1 MRHLLP
7 RLVLCILALA
17 PTASAQIAMPGGVAL
32 SPFPVLQS
40 PTPEYTTFDNGGGGI
55 WSVFLGA
62 QSGSGL
68 YAQQIRADG
77 SYENDFSAAARRYAK
92 SGTLVNNISA
102 APDGVGGVVVTWF
115 GVNAK
120 DSTSQYVALRFT
132 HILNDGSI
140 PTSAIPDTGNVV
152 SIIASAAMVVGDGL
166 GGAYVVWEE
175 LKGPSNPDLY
185 AQHYD
190 YWGHPMWTPLGS
202 PTGIP
207 VCAVVGLQKLKAI
220 HSDGTGGAYVVW
232 ADSRV
237 STTAPLYVAHLV
249 TGGVQAGPWTA
260 NGVRVS
266 PANQGIRIV
275 GSAVSP
281 TGSLWLAWRDINIV
295 GQFYGQLVG
304 ADAAFAWTALGAIVA
319 TAQPTRAEFVP
330 GAIGNTF
337 VTWGGS
343 DVRCSR
349 LDASGVRVW
358 TTEPSGRVLA
368 TPVNGALVT
377 HAASDGAGG
386 QRLAWSTDAGGQS
399 DVYSLH
405 VDGTGAAVPGEPAGG
420 TLVETGPAVQEP
432 VAWYDAATSSPVI
445 VWLEDGQLRARRLLA
460 STTSVE
466 PLIGNGPVV
475 LAAPSPN
482 PWRGDALL
490 ARFKAPRGEAMLS
503 LFDVSGRRVLARS
516 IRSEGGEQSVSLSGA
531 GALEPGIY
539 LLALDAGGYSAARRV
554 IRTR

>member
-40 PTPEYTTFDNGGGGI
+40 PVEYTTFDDTGGGI
-55 WSVFLGA
+55 WAVFLGA

-68 YAQQIRADG
+68 YVQHIRADG
-77 SYENDFSAAARRYAK
+77 SFENDFSAAARWYAK
-92 SGTLVNNISA
+92 SGTLVNNISS

-140 PTSAIPDTGNVV
+140 PGTTIPDTGIVV
-152 SIIASAAMVVGDGL
+152 STIASAAMVIGDGL

-207 VCAVVGLQKLKAI
+207 VCAVVGIQRLRAI
-220 HSDGTGGAYVVW
+220 HSDGAGGAYVVW

-237 STTAPLYVAHLV
+237 GTTSPLYVAHLV
-249 TGGVQAGPWTA
+249 NSGVQAGPWTA

-266 PANQGIRIV
+266 PATQGIRIV

-281 TGSLWLAWRDINIV
+281 TGSLWLAWRDLNIP
-295 GQFYGQLVG
+295 GQFYAQQVG
-304 ADAAFAWTALGAIVA
+304 VDAAFAWTPLGAIVA
-319 TAQPTRAEFVP
+319 TVQPLRAEFAP
-330 GAIGNTF
+330 GASGSTF

-358 TTEPSGRVLA
+358 TTEPTGRVLA
-368 TPVNGALVT
+368 TPVNGADVAHT
-377 HAASDGAGG
+377 AADGAGG
-386 QRLAWSTDAGGQS
+386 QRIAWSTDVAGQS
-399 DVYSLH
+399 DVYSLR
-405 VDGTGAAVPGEPAGG
+405 VDGAGAPLAGEPAGG
-420 TLVETGPAVQEP
+420 DLVEAGPAAQVP
-432 VAWYDAATSSPVI
+432 VAWYDAATASPVI
-445 VWLEDGQLRARRLLA
+445 VWLEDGQLRARRLLS

-466 PLIGNGPVV
+466 PLLGNGPVV

-490 ARFKAPRGEAMLS
+490 ARFKAPRGEATLS
-503 LFDVSGRRVLARS
+503 LFDVTGRRVLARS

-539 LLALDAGGYSAARRV
+539 LLALDAGGYSVARRV
-554 IRTR
+554 VRTR